1 MVKERVIGDLHFF
14 GKEMLNIIPR
24 PFSTVEAMNAYM
36 IEAWNAE
43 TSPDDI
49 VFVVGDFFDAQYC
62 TKQEMFTILDS
73 LNGTKILIVGNHDRP
88 FVAWY
93 KEYGMTVIEY
103 PILKDQF
110 WILSHEP
117 QFVSEAA
124 PYANIFAHVHLN
136 PMYKDVSSRSICVS
150 AERLNYRPMLLSE
163 AKKKVME
170 CANKENATQ

>member
-24 PFSTVEAMNAYM
+24 PFSTVEEMNAYM

-73 LNGTKILIVGNHDRP
+73 LNGTKILIVGNHDKLYLDL
-88 FVAWY
+88 Y
-93 KEYGMTVIEY
+93 KEYGLTVIEY
-103 PILKDQF
+103 PIVKDQF

-117 QFVSEAA
+117 QFVSESA
-124 PYANIFAHVHLN
+124 PYANIFAHAHLN

-163 AKKKVME
+163 AKKKVIE
-170 CANKENATQ
+170 CQ